1 MENRTAVKNKCKQS
15 GYYKPSAGYQQKT
28 TLKSTWVGLL
38 NITSS
43 ATSLSFTHPLSFP
56 PKYWNYAS
64 STLCTLVIFPP
75 TCASALTLTYEDGKD
90 GLSALLLQRYDRKLT
105 LHSISHI
112 PSILSRFKVIAR
124 PLCVS
129 GAPGRRASLVSSL
142 TRISSLWL
150 MGLRLSLPHSL
161 HFAPRVRP

>member
-1 MENRTAVKNKCKQS
+1 MERTAWARC
-15 GYYKPSAGYQQKT
+15 YYSDMIENWPCTA
-28 TLKSTWVGLL
+28 
-38 NITSS
+38 
-43 ATSLSFTHPLSFP
+43 SL
-56 PKYWNYAS
+56 
-64 STLCTLVIFPP
+64 I
-75 TCASALTLTYEDGKD
+75 
-90 GLSALLLQRYDRKLT
+90 
-105 LHSISHI
+105 III

-161 HFAPRVRP
+161 HFAPRVRLWQHYNNSCDAYHVTFIPQQMSMFSVCPIHSRRSALPYACRWSTFLPLITAVTPTANAATSASYSLSHVH